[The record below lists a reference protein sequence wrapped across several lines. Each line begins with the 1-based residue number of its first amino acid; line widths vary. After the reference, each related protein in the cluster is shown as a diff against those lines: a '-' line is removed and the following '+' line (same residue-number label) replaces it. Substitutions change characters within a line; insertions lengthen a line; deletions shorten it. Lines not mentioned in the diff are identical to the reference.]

1 MAPITLERMSIAPI
15 ALDAGV
21 PVGDLAATLVNISSP
36 SGDEA
41 NLANAIEALLRGCTH
56 LEVIRE
62 GNTVAA
68 RTSVGRPSRIVWA
81 GHIDT
86 VPAHGNDVGAI
97 RDGVLWG
104 RGSVDMKS
112 SVAIGLKLAV
122 EMTNPSLDVTWIF
135 YDNEEV
141 ESARNGLGLFGAAH
155 PDWVVGDAAIVGEP
169 SNGVVEGGC
178 NGTLRVEVSAK
189 GTRAHS
195 ARSWMGE
202 NAIHRASSILERLV
216 AYQPATIQVDGLSY
230 REGVNAV
237 GITGGVA
244 GNVIPD
250 LCTVTVNYRFSPD
263 KSIDEAIAHLR
274 ELFHDYDVVV
284 VDEAPGGRPGL
295 NNSLVQDFV
304 RAVNAEVAPKFGWTD
319 VARFGQWGTPALNY
333 GPGDPSLA
341 HADDER
347 VAIADIEACYQ
358 GLKAWLSAHPS

>member
-1 MAPITLERMSIAPI
+1 MAPITLERMSVAPI

-21 PVGDLAATLVNISSP
+21 HVGDLAATLVAISSP
-36 SGDEA
+36 SGEEA
-41 NLANAIEALLRGCTH
+41 NLANAIEAMLRSSDH

-68 RTSVGRPSRIVWA
+68 RTSAGRPSRVVWA
-81 GHIDT
+81 GHLDT
-86 VPAHGNDVGAI
+86 VPAHGDDVATV
-97 RDGVLWG
+97 REGVLWG

-155 PDWVVGDAAIVGEP
+155 PDWVVGDVAIVGEP

-178 NGTLRVEVSAK
+178 NGTLRVDVVAT

-202 NAIHRASSILERLV
+202 NAIHRASPILERLV
-216 AYQPATIQVDGLSY
+216 AYQTATIEVDGLSY
-230 REGVNAV
+230 REGMNAV

-250 LCTVTVNYRFSPD
+250 LCTVTINYRFAPD
-263 KSIDEAIAHLR
+263 KSIDEALAHVR
-274 ELFHDYDVVV
+274 ELFHDYEVVV
-284 VDEAPGGRPGL
+284 VDQAPGARPGL
-295 NNSLVQDFV
+295 NNPLVEDFV

-319 VARFGQWGTPALNY
+319 VARFGQWGIPALNY

-347 VAIADIEACYQ
+347 VNIADIEACYQ
-358 GLKAWLSAHPS
+358 GLRSWLSSHPS